1 MNIRIL
7 FLVSKIF
14 KNISALILVE
24 RTFYAKKIYE
34 FLQNHSDLKVCQILL
49 FIFLLIWSFFIINRI
64 LSNHVGLLATV
75 VLVPENQDVVQAG
88 LNIPQCSLVLRYD
101 VCRILVKESDLEF
114 CL

>member
-1 MNIRIL
+1 MQTIRIVEVSAYSNF

-34 FLQNHSDLKVCQILL
+34 FLQNHSDLKVRQILL
-49 FIFLLIWSFFIINRI
+49 FIFLLIWSFFIMNRI

-75 VLVPENQDVVQAG
+75 VLVPENQAKIKMQ
-88 LNIPQCSLVLRYD
+88 
-101 VCRILVKESDLEF
+101 F
-114 CL
+114 